1 MQTQLITSHRI
12 KRKFSR
18 REFIQYSLATGMTLA
33 AAEGLWVKSARAE
46 QIKGGHMGLALAGG
60 STTDTL
66 EPTTYSDTVMLMLGF
81 SVRGNL
87 AEVMPDGS
95 VKPELAESFEPS
107 EKGTKWQVKLRKG
120 VQFSNGKSLTVD
132 DVIKSLNL
140 HRGEASKSAVKAMV
154 EAISDVKADGPDSL
168 LFTLREGNADFPYIL
183 ADYHLNIMPFEGD
196 QYDPKIGCGPFLLKS
211 FEPGVRVILE
221 RNPNSYK
228 SAFIDSAE
236 LVVVTDPTARQSALQ
251 GGSADII
258 NRPDFATAQ
267 MLSETAGIK
276 VVDVNG
282 RMHYTMPGDARISPY
297 NNTDFCTAMK
307 FAINREEI
315 LEKVLFGHGTI
326 GNDSPITPSYKYFAE
341 DLKPRPYDL
350 DKARFHLKKSGL
362 EGAQVNLSAS
372 DTAFGGADNAAL
384 LFAESAAKA
393 GLKVNVIREPAD
405 GYWDN
410 VWLKK
415 EFCMAYWGGRPT
427 EDIQLTSAYHS
438 QAAWNETHWNNKQF
452 DDLLAAAR
460 SETDDAKRRTMYH
473 DLQHLIANEGS
484 TIIPIFANHV
494 HASTDKVVTPEKMS
508 GAWELDGGRC
518 LERWSLAS

>member
-1 MQTQLITSHRI
+1 MRTLLTLSHGI
-12 KRKFSR
+12 KRKLSR
-18 REFIQYSLATGMTLA
+18 REFIQYGLTAGMTLA
-33 AAEGLWVKSARAE
+33 AAEGLWIKSARAE

-66 EPTTYSDTVMLMLGF
+66 DPSTYSDTVMLMLGF

-107 EKGTKWQVKLRKG
+107 ENGKRWAVKLRKG
-120 VQFSNGKSLTVD
+120 VEFSNGKPLSVD

-140 HRGEASKSAVKAMV
+140 HRGETSKSAVKAMV
-154 EAISDVKADGPDSL
+154 EAITEIKADGPDSL
-168 LFTLREGNADFPYIL
+168 LFTLREGNADFPYVL

-196 QYDPKIGCGPFLLKS
+196 QHDERIGCGPFLLKS

-236 LVVVTDPTARQSALQ
+236 LVAVVDPTARQSILQ
-251 GGSADII
+251 GGSTDVI
-258 NRPDFATAQ
+258 NRPDLATTQ
-267 MLSETAGIK
+267 MLSTIAGIK
-276 VVDVNG
+276 VVDVVG
-282 RMHYTMPGDARISPY
+282 RMHYSMPGDARISPY
-297 NNTDFCTAMK
+297 SNADFCQAMK

-315 LEKVLFGHGTI
+315 LDKVLFGHGTI

-350 DKARFHLKKSGL
+350 DKARYYLKKSGL
-362 EGAQVNLSAS
+362 EDVQVNLSAS
-372 DTAFGGADNAAL
+372 DTAFGGATNAAL
-384 LFAESAAKA
+384 LFEDSAAKA
-393 GLKVNVIREPAD
+393 GIKVNVIREPAD

-415 EFCMAYWGGRPT
+415 EFCMVYWGG
-427 EDIQLTSAYHS
+427 
-438 QAAWNETHWNNKQF
+438 AAH
-452 DDLLAAAR
+452 
-460 SETDDAKRRTMYH
+460 
-473 DLQHLIANEGS
+473 
-484 TIIPIFANHV
+484 
-494 HASTDKVVTPEKMS
+494 
-508 GAWELDGGRC
+508 
-518 LERWSLAS
+518 